1 MDRRLSPETLIDY
14 HFGTLE
20 GPARAAVEE
29 ALLSSEESLRTYLRL
44 KRELDGAYAAE
55 NAPSETAKARLRLAV
70 EREVKQPR
78 RAGLRALLSRPVPLY
93 QTLAVAAVVALLVGV
108 LGGLER
114 ASDGDPLLGP
124 RHPGRF
130 GNTSSAGPTVDFA
143 RPSPLGIEVL

>member
-20 GPARAAVEE
+20 GAERAAVEE

-55 NAPSETAKARLRLAV
+55 DVPSQSAKAKLRLAV

-78 RAGLRALLSRPVPLY
+78 RSRLR
-93 QTLAVAAVVALLVGV
+93 
-108 LGGLER
+108 
-114 ASDGDPLLGP
+114 
-124 RHPGRF
+124 
-130 GNTSSAGPTVDFA
+130 
-143 RPSPLGIEVL
+143 